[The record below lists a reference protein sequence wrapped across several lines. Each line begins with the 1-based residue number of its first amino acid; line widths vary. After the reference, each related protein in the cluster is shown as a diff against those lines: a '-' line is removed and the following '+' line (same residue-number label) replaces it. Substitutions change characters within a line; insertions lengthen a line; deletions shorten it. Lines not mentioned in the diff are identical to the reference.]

1 MIRSGFTLIELLIVV
16 SIIGLLSAGG
26 LFAIGSK
33 IKSARDS
40 QRRIDIYEIRI
51 GLEQYLIDH
60 NHYPLSL
67 AFNNQPLTSDDGNKV
82 YLGFVHQDP
91 LNRDPYLYTYNASP
105 AGSPASYD
113 LCAYRLE
120 VPKTPNE
127 SFCLHQM
134 Q

>member
-1 MIRSGFTLIELLIVV
+1 MIRSGFTLIEFLIVV
-16 SIIGLLSAGG
+16 SIIAILSVGG

-67 AFNNQPLTSDDGNKV
+67 TFRDQPLVSDDGQKI
-82 YLGFVHQDP
+82 YLTRVHQDP
-91 LNRDPYLYTYNASP
+91 LGRDPYLYTYNASP
-105 AGSPASYD
+105 AGTPTSYD

-120 VPKTPNE
+120 VPKVPRE